1 MNSRL
6 RLVAIM
12 LLLLAALVAPA
23 MSAQADDEQATLT
36 EQPAAPDPY
45 AVDDPAGSTDPDDPA
60 QVPVRFTVD
69 ADEDSTA
76 VSLPTDAGGCTIG
89 GTCTPVI
96 SRDGTLGT
104 ASKSGCREISGKIT
118 GYNVLGDK
126 IWSFKMTA
134 DWCWSSGRIT
144 YKHSDYDVSTPGQWW
159 RCLDN
164 SDCLVSTSSSSG
176 TSSPWIRY
184 RQAGYGQCF
193 PSAFGG
199 GCYHKNYPWL
209 KFYMY
214 GNGSYTIKH
223 GVS

>member
-1 MNSRL
+1 MNTRL
-6 RLVAIM
+6 RLGALV
-12 LLLLAALVAPA
+12 LLLLAALVAPG
-23 MSAQADDEQATLT
+23 MSAQADEESPTIT
-36 EQPAAPDPY
+36 EQPASPDPDT
-45 AVDDPAGSTDPDDPA
+45 ADDPNGSTDPDDPA
-60 QVPVRFTVD
+60 QVPVRWALD
-69 ADEDSTA
+69 ATQDGSA
-76 VSLPTDAGGCTIG
+76 VSLPEIEPCTF
-89 GTCTPVI
+89 GTVCSPVI
-96 SRDGTLGT
+96 PRDGSLGM
-104 ASKSGCREISGKIT
+104 ASKLGCREISGKIT

-134 DWCWSSGRIT
+134 YWCWSSGRIT

-164 SDCLVSTSSSSG
+164 SDCLVSTSSSPG

-193 PSAFGG
+193 PSALGG

-209 KFYMY
+209 KFYLY

-223 GVS
+223 GIG